1 MKKED
6 VLEKLDLIEEELN
19 IKLPNSYRKFL
30 SEETQDK
37 SYIEVTGK
45 EQENIYV
52 YNFDYVLDR
61 NKTYTIQEADSNYF
75 LIGQDRDLGY
85 FIYVEKGKESDI
97 IYSLDL
103 GAFGSVDMEEDGD
116 KEADDIYNLGI

>member
-37 SYIEVTGK
+37 PYIEVTGK

-52 YNFDYVLDR
+52 YNFDYVLER
-61 NKTYTIQEADSNYF
+61 TKTYTIQEAESNYF
-75 LIGQDRDLGY
+75 LIGQDGDLGY
-85 FIYVEKGKESDI
+85 FIYVEKGKEIDI

>member
-30 SEETQDK
+30 SEEIQDK
-37 SYIEVTGK
+37 HYIEVTGK

-52 YNFDYVLDR
+52 YNFDYVLER
-61 NKTYTIQEADSNYF
+61 NKTYTIQEAEPNYF
-75 LIGQDRDLGY
+75 LIGQDGDLGY
-85 FIYVEKGKESDI
+85 FIYVEKGKESDV

-103 GAFGSVDMEEDGD
+103 GALGSVDMEEDGD

>member
-30 SEETQDK
+30 SKEIQDK
-37 SYIEVTGK
+37 PYIEVIGK

-52 YNFDYVLDR
+52 YNFDYVLER
-61 NKTYTIQEADSNYF
+61 NKTYTIQEAEPNYF
-75 LIGQDRDLGY
+75 LIGQDGDLGY
-85 FIYVEKGKESDI
+85 FIYVEKGKESDV

-103 GAFGSVDMEEDGD
+103 GALGSVDMEEDGD